1 MNACGHSR
9 LGSVRAR
16 SVAERF
22 VARFGFDLACKRAS
36 HLRERIFTRSVYGSF
51 RDTADFTRHVI
62 WVTMYRNDLANLS
75 GEKT

>member
-1 MNACGHSR
+1 MNAYEHSR

-22 VARFGFDLACKRAS
+22 VARFGFDLANRRALY
-36 HLRERIFTRSVYGSF
+36 LRERVFTSSVSIPF

-62 WVTMYRNDLANLS
+62 WVTMYRNDLVNLS

>member
-1 MNACGHSR
+1 MTAYEHSR
-9 LGSVRAR
+9 LGSIRAR

-22 VARFGFDLACKRAS
+22 VARFGFDLANRRAS
-36 HLRERIFTRSVYGSF
+36 HLRERIFTRSVSGPF
-51 RDTADFTRHVI
+51 RNTADFTRHVI